1 MNKITY
7 HYSALSKQ
15 AWFYAGVL
23 YLMLSSI
30 VSFLVEI
37 YKVEGYYETQN
48 LPLVMVANAVGM
60 IVFILLSFGHYV
72 CYSEYDDEKIIYK
85 NIILR
90 TAKTFYYK
98 DAKSVIFDK
107 RGIKF
112 YANEQ
117 DLIDKK
123 KPLFYIP
130 FFRDGKVEAIPVNN
144 FFIKMQARE
153 KEINNHEE
161 FSVYKVFKVLPGY
174 GRKWKY
180 LAFAYACLTLLV
192 VMNCAKPLAVIIGLV
207 ETFG

>member
-1 MNKITY
+1 
-7 HYSALSKQ
+7 
-15 AWFYAGVL
+15 
-23 YLMLSSI
+23 
-30 VSFLVEI
+30 
-37 YKVEGYYETQN
+37 
-48 LPLVMVANAVGM
+48 
-60 IVFILLSFGHYV
+60 
-72 CYSEYDDEKIIYK
+72 EYDDEKIIYK
-85 NIILR
+85 NRILR

-130 FFRDGKVEAIPVNN
+130 FFRDGKIEAIPANN

-161 FSVYKVFKVLPGY
+161 FSVYKVFQVLPGY

-192 VMNCAKPLAVIIGLV
+192 AMNCAKPLSVIIGLV
-207 ETFG
+207 ATFG